1 VQSIIGPNSALRYL
15 KSYNAHAD
23 YWHEV
28 NPAYLLAYVDKKEHT
43 SYIQDYAA
51 SFPDSMVVAR
61 IHHALD
67 GGFHLK
73 PTGPNDNRHYVAS
86 PEDYI
91 KDYGFLG
98 HISNVIL
105 NVFNEPDGFA
115 DDATIDRLISWF
127 LEYIPLAVNSKTK
140 SLLFNWGDR
149 QPRIFGDM
157 MDARYGGIL
166 KLAALYP
173 ELFYMGMHLYGPD
186 DITQHLESYVK
197 LCETLEI
204 KPLRVIAS
212 EFGFDKTNGAASG
225 YKSRGVGGGEY
236 AAWQISQVQH
246 DLSPYIKSGV
256 LVGLNVFQEGN
267 SGGWAAFDYEN
278 DDAYKKELKRA
289 AQAGE
294 LDMLAR
300 DIQFG
305 KLYRLNAP
313 GKIVTAYVAPSIGDR
328 RLGTI
333 PDNAIVEVVDRLMVD
348 GETWLKVKYRA
359 FSGVGCIKVD
369 LVSLRQT
376 MEMEAVKVD
385 DLTADTKPLPALPEA
400 PQTNAPEVL
409 ATTTHESIPN
419 TPKTPQMPT
428 SRDLTASQIGML
440 DQWRGQLQFEIKK
453 HQAEID
459 MCTERLAFIDRILE
473 VQSIGV

>member
-1 VQSIIGPNSALRYL
+1 MQSIIGPNGALRYL
-15 KSYNAHAD
+15 KAYNAHVD

-43 SYIQDYAA
+43 AYIQDYAA
-51 SFPDSMVVAR
+51 AFPDSMVVAR
-61 IHHALD
+61 IHHELD

-73 PTGPNDNRHYVAS
+73 PSGTNDNRQYVAS

-91 KDYGFLG
+91 KDFGFLG
-98 HISNVIL
+98 RISNVIL

-115 DDATIDRLISWF
+115 DDATIDRLVSWM
-127 LEYIPLAVNSKTK
+127 LEYIPLAVSTKTK

-149 QPRIFGDM
+149 QPRIFGGM

-305 KLYRLNAP
+305 KSYRLNAP
-313 GKIVTAYVAPSIGDR
+313 GKIITAYVAPSIGDR

-385 DLTADTKPLPALPEA
+385 DLTADTKPLPALPDV
-400 PQTNAPEVL
+400 PQANGTNGTKPI
-409 ATTTHESIPN
+409 THETTETAQMPV
-419 TPKTPQMPT
+419 KTPNNAIPDNSAAIVAQLKII
-428 SRDLTASQIGML
+428 RDALNALI
-440 DQWRGQLQFEIKK
+440 QLY
-453 HQAEID
+453 D
-459 MCTERLAFIDRILE
+459 
-473 VQSIGV
+473 VQPIGV